1 MRSRKDHWFEM
12 NPYAQRFI
20 NTCAVC
26 GAQGYAPQIDDADF
40 AGNESTAFHRF
51 SREKLQAML
60 RKYYQPMALD
70 EAGRCDDCARPVD
83 AAEPEVAPDC
93 DGTSV
98 FRVQSLTSR
107 SSR

>member
-26 GAQGYAPQIDDADF
+26 GAQGYAPQIDYADF
-40 AGNESTAFHRF
+40 AGNESTVFHRC

-60 RKYYQPMALD
+60 RKYYQPMALG
-70 EAGRCDDCARPVD
+70 ETSRCDDCARTVD

-93 DGTSV
+93 GANT
-98 FRVQSLTSR
+98 
-107 SSR
+107 